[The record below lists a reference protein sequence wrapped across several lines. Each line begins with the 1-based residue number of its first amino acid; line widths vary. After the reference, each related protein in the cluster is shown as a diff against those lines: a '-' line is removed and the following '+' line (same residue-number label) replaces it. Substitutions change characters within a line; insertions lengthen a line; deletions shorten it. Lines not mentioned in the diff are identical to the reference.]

1 MTNQQKRML
10 GRIRNFVKAVDFYRP
25 EDYEFKRF
33 EVQERGAG
41 SHPVVHVFTEVGR
54 KHDDASEEAVYFRT
68 KRHYM
73 IGPTGIA
80 QLDSDEGW
88 VEADITSRGTE
99 E

>member
-41 SHPVVHVFTEVGR
+41 SDPIVQVFTEVGR
-54 KHDDASEEAVYFRT
+54 KSDDGSEEAVYFRT

-73 IGPTGIA
+73 IRPNGTA
-80 QLDSDEGW
+80 QQEDDDGW
-88 VEADITSRGTE
+88 VGTE
-99 E
+99 M